1 MTPRGMF
8 RHQFAVQNYAT
19 TVDSYGQATK
29 TWTTAATVLG
39 HIETADP
46 SQLETVDVARGEIT
60 YRIALPYVDG
70 VTTKSRLLLQET
82 GKDDRVLELMGVN
95 DVGLRRI
102 ELNIEARE
110 VIA

>member
-19 TVDSYGQATK
+19 SVDSYGQGTK

-39 HIETADP
+39 HIETANP

-60 YRIALPYVDG
+60 YRIVLPWVAG
-70 VTTKSRLLLQET
+70 VTTASRLLLQET
-82 GKDDRVLELMGVN
+82 GQAARTLEVLGVA
-95 DVGLRRI
+95 DLDLRRM
-102 ELNIEARE
+102 ELEIEARE
-110 VIA
+110 VIG